1 MKFDAGKAYPYPV
14 LRPSSF
20 GDDYPNAEFEVDID
34 LERISGGIAADLNV
48 EFYLSDPDLLLLIE
62 QQMAQYAVLIRSPR
76 THYRKLFSSFDT
88 SIKTSFDA
96 GQLSGRVE
104 ISPFLLCVKNI
115 DSFQANGW
123 HEDYSGMRFDIV
135 AGSVLAEDVP
145 KEYWIDTAEEAQLGS
160 IFAHNSSSRLQDGAW
175 ELQLEGDR
183 VEIIMSISD
192 SSNYSLAR
200 NNVNNQPDGQYLM
213 NGLYLPALIAVLNYA
228 DQDLE
233 TYEGYRWFSALDNRL
248 EEAGCRPLGSKNAD
262 RLVDAQ
268 KVLEHPFSKMP
279 IIAEVKE
286 Q

>member
-14 LRPSSF
+14 LRPPSF

-34 LERISGGIAADLNV
+34 LERISGGIATDLSV
-48 EFYLSDPDLLLLIE
+48 EFWLSDPDLLLQIE
-62 QQMAQYAVLIRSPR
+62 QCAAQYAVLIRSPR
-76 THYRKLFSSFDT
+76 THYRDLFSSFDR
-88 SIKTSFDA
+88 SIKTRFDA

-104 ISPFLLCVKNI
+104 ISPFLLCVKPI

-123 HEDYSGMRFDIV
+123 HEDYSGMSFDIV

-145 KEYWIDTAEEAQLGS
+145 KEYWIDTAEEAPLGS
-160 IFAHNSSSRLQDGAW
+160 IFAHSSNTGLQDGVW

-183 VEIIMSISD
+183 IEIIMSVSD
-192 SSNYSLAR
+192 SNNYSLAR
-200 NNVNNQPDGQYLM
+200 NNANNQPDGQYLM
-213 NGLYLPALIAVLNYA
+213 NGLYLPALIVVLNCA
-228 DQDLE
+228 DQDTE
-233 TYEGYRWFSALDNRL
+233 TYENYRWFSALNHRL
-248 EEAGCRPLGSKNAD
+248 EKADCRLLGSKNAD

-268 KVLEHPFSKMP
+268 RVLEHPFPKMP

>member
-14 LRPSSF
+14 LRPPSF

-34 LERISGGIAADLNV
+34 LERMSGGIVADLSV
-48 EFYLSDPDLLLLIE
+48 EFCLSDPDLLLLVE
-62 QQMAQYAVLIRSPR
+62 QHIAQYAVLIRSPR
-76 THYRKLFSSFDT
+76 THYRNLFSSFDT
-88 SIKTSFDA
+88 DIKTEFDA

-104 ISPFLLCVKNI
+104 ISPFLLCIKNI
-115 DSFQANGW
+115 DSFRANGW
-123 HEDYSGMRFDIV
+123 HEDYSGMSFDIV

-145 KEYWIDTAEEAQLGS
+145 KEYWIDTAEEAPLGS
-160 IFAHNSSSRLQDGAW
+160 IFAHSSNTQLQDGVW

-183 VEIIMSISD
+183 VEISMSVSD

-200 NNVNNQPDGQYLM
+200 NNANNQPEGQYLM
-213 NGLYLPALIAVLNYA
+213 NGLYLPALIVVLNCA
-228 DQDLE
+228 DQDEE
-233 TYEGYRWFSALDNRL
+233 TYESYRWFSALNYRL
-248 EEAGCRPLGSKNAD
+248 EKAGCRPLGSKNAD

-268 KVLEHPFSKMP
+268 RVLEQPFSKMP